1 MTKQQKSTKRNW
13 AEKQI
18 KALIELGDDPLD
30 AERFVRLAL
39 ARTPEGVSPDEYL
52 PIMTQAAFWA
62 AVTQQDIQDARADWY
77 ASDAIPPR
85 YKRLLDAKESE
96 GQS

>member
-1 MTKQQKSTKRNW
+1 LTKQQKSTKRNW

-39 ARTPEGVSPDEYL
+39 ARTPEGVSPEEVSAYYDAGGFLGSGY
-52 PIMTQAAFWA
+52 AAGHTGCAGRLVCLGCGA
-62 AVTQQDIQDARADWY
+62 ASV
-77 ASDAIPPR
+77 
-85 YKRLLDAKESE
+85 
-96 GQS
+96 